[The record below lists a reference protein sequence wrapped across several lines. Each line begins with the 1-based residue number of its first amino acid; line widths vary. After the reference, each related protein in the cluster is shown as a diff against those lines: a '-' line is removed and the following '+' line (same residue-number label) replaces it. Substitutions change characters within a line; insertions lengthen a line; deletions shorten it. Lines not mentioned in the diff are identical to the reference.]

1 MEETVAV
8 VEASLAN
15 DFHAF
20 VTSELRKSVASN
32 NEKLLDCT
40 EKLTSW
46 LKSADN
52 RLKCNLYIVGCVIS
66 YVL

>member
-8 VEASLAN
+8 VETSLAD

-40 EKLTSW
+40 KKLTSW

-52 RLKCNLYIVGCVIS
+52 RLKCNFYTVGCVI
-66 YVL
+66 